1 MIVRQIHIRKSAY
14 LDRTNYILLNILD
27 NKMQFSNFIVR
38 CWYETVA
45 TYQLHLQETVSKIV
59 HGSYCGIEAALEQHF
74 VLCCFQLHTRKCQHP
89 PGENMEFPERHWS
102 G

>member
-1 MIVRQIHIRKSAY
+1 MLIWIEKIIYHLISLIIKC
-14 LDRTNYILLNILD
+14 NLLTL
-27 NKMQFSNFIVR
+27 R

-74 VLCCFQLHTRKCQHP
+74 VLCCFQLHTRKRQHP
-89 PGENMEFPERHWS
+89 PGENKEFPERPWS